1 MASHDGRSPL
11 HPNPNLSHLALECGG
26 LDSTANS
33 HSSQVPT
40 RESSTCHP
48 AKRREHGKCA
58 PEGST
63 REEHKAGWTEIH
75 SSTYFCRKW
84 MAFTGL
90 NCSQILSPGRSAP
103 ALFCFLGAF
112 LNGWLA
118 GSAPPDMNKCR
129 LPHLGSGS
137 PVEMRSLPLPQSAIP
152 TSCFRASVSWK

>member
-1 MASHDGRSPL
+1 MIIAQDGPSGSDSTGKGEGMEHQSESGQGGEAAHSTLTFDLSSPASLPYSKSRAGVYGMASHDARLPL

-26 LDSTANS
+26 LDSTADS

-75 SSTYFCRKW
+75 SSTYF
-84 MAFTGL
+84 
-90 NCSQILSPGRSAP
+90 
-103 ALFCFLGAF
+103 
-112 LNGWLA
+112 A
-118 GSAPPDMNKCR
+118 GSGWPSQ
-129 LPHLGSGS
+129 G
-137 PVEMRSLPLPQSAIP
+137 
-152 TSCFRASVSWK
+152 